1 MLILPLRSFSIS
13 SITVPYF
20 FDIIVNIISIADFMC
35 SMISPLFFRIVLMV
49 EQSVLKKNAWLL
61 PSFHLALLSHFHFC
75 FHCYSFASGC
85 AGLGKKDTVL
95 LYSIQYCTI
104 KYTKVYK
111 SITTCRRCTHM
122 TMCVRHM
129 NWFMWLDMG
138 TRIRIFQSLQLEGSE
153 VRDLCIPDLPLLP
166 LFPWK
171 TISLFSMSVSLFL
184 FCK

>member
-1 MLILPLRSFSIS
+1 MLILPLRSFCIS
-13 SITVPYF
+13 SITVPHF

-49 EQSVLKKNAWLL
+49 EQSVLKKCLTPPIFSPCSALSFSLLFPSLLLCFRMCGAW
-61 PSFHLALLSHFHFC
+61 
-75 FHCYSFASGC
+75 
-85 AGLGKKDTVL
+85 KKRYCTAVLYTVL
-95 LYSIQYCTI
+95 YN
-104 KYTKVYK
+104 KVHK

-138 TRIRIFQSLQLEGSE
+138 TRIRIFESLQLEGSE
-153 VRDLCIPDLPLLP
+153 VRDLCIPDLPLPP

>member
-104 KYTKVYK
+104 KYTKAQPLVGMHA
-111 SITTCRRCTHM
+111 CDG
-122 TMCVRHM
+122 VRQTRELT
-129 NWFMWLDMG
+129 FMAGHANARSHHWKFETWRFTGRGLTVWVELSWG
-138 TRIRIFQSLQLEGSE
+138 TPPLEK
-153 VRDLCIPDLPLLP
+153 LCPKPY
-166 LFPWK
+166 
-171 TISLFSMSVSLFL
+171 SVAA
-184 FCK
+184 